1 MQRVI
6 AAGKTFLLILS
17 LVLISPLASQG
28 AKPREVAAPPSPEKI
43 QTAASAAN
51 SQNKKA
57 AIKKTAYRK
66 HRAKSAYH
74 RQAAAPKRASNI
86 SRKICRPIYAR
97 SLEELQGPLPEIV
110 AAEISKLRNTRHL
123 LNSDDISIHIHDL
136 KKDETVVNI
145 KADRIRNAASLIK
158 PLVMLTVYDLAFQ
171 NKLCLTDSIET
182 HIYKM
187 ITVSNNEST
196 NSLIR
201 LVGDGS
207 TVRGLEKIN
216 ATVRKYG
223 FRDTYLVEAIPE
235 GGRTYRNR
243 TSAYDL
249 SEYFRKIYKRS
260 IISPHYSQKM
270 IDVLLDNHVRRIETA
285 VLVQDG
291 VPVADKT
298 GYVCGTNG
306 DSGIVFLRNINRNAS
321 DYVISIIIENPY
333 RPTNG
338 WGRRKTEVIRHLSNV
353 IYSYFR
359 QQQAAHTARSATSKG

>member
-1 MQRVI
+1 
-6 AAGKTFLLILS
+6 
-17 LVLISPLASQG
+17 
-28 AKPREVAAPPSPEKI
+28 
-43 QTAASAAN
+43 
-51 SQNKKA
+51 
-57 AIKKTAYRK
+57 
-66 HRAKSAYH
+66 
-74 RQAAAPKRASNI
+74 
-86 SRKICRPIYAR
+86 
-97 SLEELQGPLPEIV
+97 
-110 AAEISKLRNTRHL
+110 
-123 LNSDDISIHIHDL
+123 
-136 KKDETVVNI
+136 
-145 KADRIRNAASLIK
+145 
-158 PLVMLTVYDLAFQ
+158 
-171 NKLCLTDSIET
+171 
-182 HIYKM
+182 M
-187 ITVSNNEST
+187 ITVSSNEST

-216 ATVRKYG
+216 ATIRKYG
-223 FRDTYLVEAIPE
+223 FRDTYLVEDIPE

-270 IDVLLDNHVRRIETA
+270 IDVLLDNHVRRIETP

-321 DYVISIIIENPY
+321 DYVVSIIIENPY

-359 QQQAAHTARSATSKG
+359 QQQAAHTARTATSKG

>member
-28 AKPREVAAPPSPEKI
+28 AKPQEAAAPPSPEKI
-43 QTAASAAN
+43 QTAASAVN

-66 HRAKSAYH
+66 HRTKSAYR
-74 RQAAAPKRASNI
+74 RQAAAPQRASKI
-86 SRKICRPIYAR
+86 SKQICRPIYAR

-110 AAEISKLRNTRHL
+110 AAEISKLRDNHHL

-136 KKDETVVNI
+136 SKNETVVNI
-145 KADRIRNAASLIK
+145 KADRVRNAASLIK
-158 PLVMLTVYDLAFQ
+158 PFVMLTVYDLAFQ
-171 NKLCLTDSIET
+171 NKLCLTDHVET
-182 HIYKM
+182 QIYKM
-187 ITVSNNEST
+187 ITISHNEST

-216 ATVRKYG
+216 AAIKKYG
-223 FRDTYLVEAIPE
+223 FRDTFLVEAIPE
-235 GGRTYRNR
+235 GGRTYLNR

-249 SEYFRKIYKRS
+249 SEFFTKIYKRS
-260 IISPHYSQKM
+260 IISPYYSQKM

-359 QQQAAHTARSATSKG
+359 QQQAAHTARTATNKG

>member
-1 MQRVI
+1 MKRVRAELNI
-6 AAGKTFLLILS
+6 LILMLC
-17 LVLISPLASQG
+17 LVMFSPLPGSGATRREAPAS
-28 AKPREVAAPPSPEKI
+28 RTPEKCKV
-43 QTAASAAN
+43 TASSVT
-51 SQNKKA
+51 SQKKQA
-57 AIKKTAYRK
+57 RLKKTAYRK
-66 HRAKSAYH
+66 KRTKTAC
-74 RQAAAPKRASNI
+74 RTQAVDTRRASNKV
-86 SRKICRPIYAR
+86 SRPIYAR
-97 SLEELQGPLPEIV
+97 SLDELRGPLPEIV
-110 AAEISKLRNTRHL
+110 AAEICKLRNTRHL

-136 KKDETVVNI
+136 SRDETVVNI
-145 KADRIRNAASLIK
+145 KADQVRNAASLIK
-158 PLVMLTVYDLAFQ
+158 PFVMLTVYDLSFQ
-171 NKLCLTDSIET
+171 KKLFLTDSIET
-182 HIYKM
+182 QIYKM
-187 ITVSNNEST
+187 ITVSSNEST

-201 LVGDGS
+201 LIGDGS

-216 ATVRKYG
+216 ATLRKYG
-223 FRDTYLVEAIPE
+223 FRDTCLVEAIPE

-260 IISPHYSQKM
+260 IISPYYSQKM

-359 QQQAAHTARSATSKG
+359 QQQAAHTARTAINKG